1 MRIRRARPE
10 DAPRLHILAQ
20 RLNEGALPAWRDAA
34 PLAQNLA
41 EAEAGFFAPDENRV
55 LLVAADAADVPQGFA
70 QAMMDREFFSG
81 APLGHLL
88 FLVTDATQERRG
100 IGRQLV
106 AAVEDWARARGA
118 TGMILYVFATD
129 EGPRRVYHRLGFQED
144 MVTMVKPFAPGGAG
158 N

>member
-1 MRIRRARPE
+1 MRIRLARPE
-10 DAPRLHILAQ
+10 DAPRLHVLAP
-20 RLNEGALPAWRDAA
+20 RLNEGALPAWRDAG
-34 PLAQNLA
+34 PLEQNLA

-88 FLVTDATQERRG
+88 FLVTDAAQEGQGIARR
-100 IGRQLV
+100 LV

-118 TGMILYVFATD
+118 TGMILYVFATN
-129 EGPRRVYHRLGFQED
+129 EGARRAYHRLGFQED
-144 MVTMVKPFAPGGAG
+144 MVTMVRPFAPDSAG
-158 N
+158 D